1 MKDDNYCTKES
12 ARLFRTILGLGY
24 EIFQPGWP
32 LTKLPGCANKFWTED
47 LLLVRRD
54 FLMEFIRETGEMKEA
69 KWEYQIQ
76 VMQDEEFDIVR
87 DGVDYSPG
95 RL

>member
-1 MKDDNYCTKES
+1 M
-12 ARLFRTILGLGY
+12 FRTIIRQGY

-32 LTKLPGCANKFWTED
+32 LTKLSGCSNKFWTED

-54 FLMEFIRETGEMKEA
+54 FLLEFIRETGEMKEL

-76 VMQDEEFDIVR
+76 LIEDEEFDIVS
-87 DGVDYSPG
+87 DSVDR